1 MLVFVYDSGMDEITS
16 NSDDLE
22 ADAIKAISKALRTLP
37 DNTSRELVLDFVASR
52 FSLQSKR
59 LQSEPLAARSP
70 SDDSSKIVAVN
81 AAADKKRGEIPGIA
95 KVTESGELKI
105 TIRDLKASS
114 GLNAALRIAHIAIH
128 ACESLLDRG
137 MSSRNELT
145 PILKQWRV
153 YDGNT
158 RAKIGAD
165 KGILR
170 DGDTLTLDAHARR
183 LAEQFIDD
191 VLNPDVEGKW
201 KLS

>member
-1 MLVFVYDSGMDEITS
+1 MNEVSKTT
-16 NSDDLE
+16 DDLE
-22 ADAIKAISKALRTLP
+22 ADAIRDISRSLRALP
-37 DNTSRELVLDFVASR
+37 NQDSQILVLEFVV
-52 FSLQSKR
+52 KR
-59 LQSEPLAARSP
+59 LSLGELRKSQLSERPKDTFLERAPTAIATASLDR
-70 SDDSSKIVAVN
+70 KV
-81 AAADKKRGEIPGIA
+81 GEIPGIA

-114 GLNAALRIAHIAIH
+114 GLNAAVRLAHIAIH

-158 RAKIGAD
+158 RAKIGSD

-170 DGDTLTLDAHARR
+170 DGDVLTLDAHARR
-183 LAEQFIDD
+183 LAEQFINDILD
-191 VLNPDVEGKW
+191 PSIEGRW
-201 KLS
+201 KPA